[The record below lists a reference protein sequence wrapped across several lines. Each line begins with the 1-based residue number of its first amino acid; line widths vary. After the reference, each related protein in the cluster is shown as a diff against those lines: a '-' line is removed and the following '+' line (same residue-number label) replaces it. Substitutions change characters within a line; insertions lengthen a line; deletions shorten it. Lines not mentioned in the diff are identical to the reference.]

1 MKYISALLTH
11 FRPVTILLSTLL
23 VTVLFFSSG
32 FSALAAK
39 SMLTK
44 GTVQLNK
51 IEAKTQEAIDSP
63 AMTAKEIA
71 ERAKGGL
78 NEVQGS
84 ADRNKM
90 YRSKDAELPAVKQ
103 AEKAIQNMKSK

>member
-1 MKYISALLTH
+1 MKYIYPLFAR
-11 FRPVTILLSTLL
+11 FRPVAVLLSTLL
-23 VTVLFFSSG
+23 ITVLFFSNG

-39 SMLTK
+39 SMPTK

-63 AMTAKEIA
+63 AMTADEIA
-71 ERAKGGL
+71 ERSKGGL

-90 YRSKDAELPAVKQ
+90 YNSGDAKLPAVKQ
-103 AEKAIQNMKSK
+103 AEKALRSLEIK

>member
-1 MKYISALLTH
+1 MKYISALFAH
-11 FRPVTILLSTLL
+11 FRPVAMLLSTLL

-39 SMLTK
+39 SMPTK

-63 AMTAKEIA
+63 AMTAGEIA
-71 ERAKGGL
+71 ERSKGGL

-84 ADRNKM
+84 ADQNKM
-90 YRSKDAELPAVKQ
+90 YRSNDEELPVIKQ
-103 AEKAIQNMKSK
+103 AEKAIQKMKSK

>member
-1 MKYISALLTH
+1 MKYISALLAH
-11 FRPVTILLSTLL
+11 FRPAAILLSTLL
-23 VTVLFFSSG
+23 VTVLFFASASSA
-32 FSALAAK
+32 FASK

-44 GTVQLNK
+44 GTTQLNK

-63 AMTAKEIA
+63 AMTAQEIA
-71 ERAKGGL
+71 ERSKGGL

-90 YRSKDAELPAVKQ
+90 YRSRDTELPVVKQ

>member
-1 MKYISALLTH
+1 MKYISALFAH
-11 FRPVTILLSTLL
+11 FRPVAMLFSTVL

-32 FSALAAK
+32 LSALAAQ

-63 AMTAKEIA
+63 AMTAGEIA

-90 YRSKDAELPAVKQ
+90 YRSSDEELPVVKQ
-103 AEKAIQNMKSK
+103 AEKAIQKMKSK

>member
-1 MKYISALLTH
+1 MKYISALFANL
-11 FRPVTILLSTLL
+11 RPVAVLLSTLL
-23 VTVLFFSSG
+23 VTVLFFSNG

-39 SMLTK
+39 SMPTK

-63 AMTAKEIA
+63 VMTADEIA
-71 ERAKGGL
+71 ERSKGGL

-84 ADRNKM
+84 ADRSKM
-90 YRSKDAELPAVKQ
+90 YNSNDTKLPVVKQ
-103 AEKAIQNMKSK
+103 AEKAIQGIKNK

>member
-1 MKYISALLTH
+1 MKYISALFAH
-11 FRPVTILLSTLL
+11 FRPVAMLLSTLL
-23 VTVLFFSSG
+23 VTVLFFTSG
-32 FSALAAK
+32 FPALAAK
-39 SMLTK
+39 SMPTK

-63 AMTAKEIA
+63 AMMACEIA

-90 YRSKDAELPAVKQ
+90 YRSNDKEIPAVKQ
-103 AEKAIQNMKSK
+103 AKKAIQSMKSK

>member
-1 MKYISALLTH
+1 MKSISALLSH
-11 FRPVTILLSTLL
+11 FRPVAMLLSTVL
-23 VTVLFFSSG
+23 VTVLFFTSG
-32 FSALAAK
+32 LSALADK
-39 SMLTK
+39 SMPTK

-63 AMTAKEIA
+63 AMTAGEIA

-90 YRSKDAELPAVKQ
+90 YRSNDEELPVVRQ
-103 AEKAIQNMKSK
+103 AEKAIRKMESK

>member
-1 MKYISALLTH
+1 MKYISALFAH
-11 FRPVTILLSTLL
+11 FRPVAMLLSTLL

-39 SMLTK
+39 SMPTK

-63 AMTAKEIA
+63 AMTAGEIA

-78 NEVQGS
+78 NEIQGS
-84 ADRNKM
+84 ADKNKM
-90 YRSKDAELPAVKQ
+90 YRSNDEELPVIKQ
-103 AEKAIQNMKSK
+103 AEKAIQKMKSK